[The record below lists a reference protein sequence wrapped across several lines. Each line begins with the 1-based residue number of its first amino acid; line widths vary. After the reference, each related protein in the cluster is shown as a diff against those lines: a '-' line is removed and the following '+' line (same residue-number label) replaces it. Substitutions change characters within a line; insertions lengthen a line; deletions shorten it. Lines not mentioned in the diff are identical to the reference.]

1 MVDDAR
7 RCTAKSKQSGER
19 CKRPAAPG
27 KRVCY
32 MHGARGGGV
41 KGNLNAMI
49 HGAYVTR
56 VLNAEEQ
63 EIHALFVTQLHRDF
77 ELNDSSDEIS
87 AQMAAMAFVQYVRA
101 LKGGDAKSAD
111 ILDGMVLRHL
121 KSLKATK
128 ITREGDGKEQTTTPA
143 QWAAEL
149 LKEVRTAS
157 ASDDAKRRERS
168 TEKPEKASA
177 DDDGK
182 GGKQATDK
190 PGEARDAD
198 RTEK

>member
-49 HGAYVTR
+49 HGAYVQR

-77 ELNDSSDEIS
+77 VLNDSSDEIS

-111 ILDGMVLRHL
+111 IFDGMVLRHL
-121 KSLKATK
+121 RSLKATK
-128 ITREGDGKEQTTTPA
+128 ITREADGKELTTTPA

-149 LKEVRTAS
+149 LKEVRKAG
-157 ASDDAKRRERS
+157 AADDAK
-168 TEKPEKASA
+168 
-177 DDDGK
+177 
-182 GGKQATDK
+182 GGKEATDER
-190 PGEARDAD
+190 GEASDAD
-198 RTEK
+198 RTQK

>member
-1 MVDDAR
+1 MDER
-7 RCTAKSKQSGER
+7 RQCTATSKQTGQR
-19 CKRPAAPG
+19 CRRAAAPG

-32 MHGARGGGV
+32 LHGARGGAP

-49 HGAYVTR
+49 HGAYVKR

-63 EIHALFVTQLHRDF
+63 EIHKLFITQLRHDF

-128 ITREGDGKEQTTTPA
+128 ITREADGKELTTTPA

-149 LKEVRTAS
+149 LKEVRKAG
-157 ASDDAKRRERS
+157 AADDAK
-168 TEKPEKASA
+168 
-177 DDDGK
+177 
-182 GGKQATDK
+182 GGKEATDER
-190 PGEARDAD
+190 GEASDAD
-198 RTEK
+198 RTRN